1 MLKKRRKPICF
12 LEFLMLFLNIVYFIN
27 IMENNEIV
35 NTNIINIINNSE
47 SNFYPIPISNTVSV
61 DKIGIVDF
69 RYILKKSNAI
79 KVLGD
84 KFILF
89 EKKINKKLKL
99 KQKELKIEEK
109 KILSRKN
116 KLTDADYKNKLKLFK
131 TEVFEVQKKYKEDRL
146 MLNNSFQTLQKK
158 LKDLLAQVIK
168 DVSKKREINVVFLKE
183 NVFLFNDPSID
194 LTNEVLDLFNKK
206 TKSMSITITLNDKPF

>member
-1 MLKKRRKPICF
+1 
-12 LEFLMLFLNIVYFIN
+12 MLFLNIVSFIN
-27 IMENNEIV
+27 IIENNKVV
-35 NTNIINIINNSE
+35 NNDVINIINNSE
-47 SNFYPIPISNTVSV
+47 NNFYPIPISNTVNI

-84 KFILF
+84 KFVLF
-89 EKKINKKLKL
+89 EKKINEKIKL
-99 KQKELKIEEK
+99 KQKEHKIEEK

-116 KLTDADYKNKLKLFK
+116 KLTDADYKNKLNLFK
-131 TEVFEVQKKYKEDRL
+131 SEVFEVQKKYKEDRL
-146 MLNNSFQTLQKK
+146 ILNNSFQTLQKK

-206 TKSMSITITLNDKPF
+206 TKSMSITVTLNDKPF

>member
-1 MLKKRRKPICF
+1 
-12 LEFLMLFLNIVYFIN
+12 MLFLNIISFIN
-27 IMENNEIV
+27 MIENNQIF
-35 NTNIINIINNSE
+35 NTDIINIINNSE
-47 SNFYPIPISNTVSV
+47 NKFYPIPISNTVNV

-79 KVLGD
+79 KILGD
-84 KFILF
+84 KFVLF
-89 EKKINKKLKL
+89 EKKINEKTKL
-99 KQKELKIEEK
+99 KQKELKIQEK

-116 KLTDADYKNKLKLFK
+116 ILTDTDYKNKLKLFK
-131 TEVFEVQKKYKEDRL
+131 SEVFEVQKKYKEDRL
-146 MLNNSFQTLQKK
+146 LLNNSFQTLQKK

-168 DVSKKREINVVFLKE
+168 DVSKKRKINVVFLKE
-183 NVFLFNDPSID
+183 NVLLFNDPSVD

>member
-1 MLKKRRKPICF
+1 
-12 LEFLMLFLNIVYFIN
+12 MLFLNIVYFIN
-27 IMENNEIV
+27 IIENNQIV
-35 NTNIINIINNSE
+35 NTDIINIINNSE
-47 SNFYPIPISNTVSV
+47 SSFYPIPISNTVNI

-89 EKKINKKLKL
+89 EKKINEKIKL

-116 KLTDADYKNKLKLFK
+116 KLTDADYKNKLNLFK
-131 TEVFEVQKKYKEDRL
+131 SEVFEVQKKYKEDRL
-146 MLNNSFQTLQKK
+146 ILNNSFQTLQKK

>member
-1 MLKKRRKPICF
+1 MIN
-12 LEFLMLFLNIVYFIN
+12 LF
-27 IMENNEIV
+27 
-35 NTNIINIINNSE
+35 
-47 SNFYPIPISNTVSV
+47 FY
-61 DKIGIVDF
+61 
-69 RYILKKSNAI
+69 
-79 KVLGD
+79 
-84 KFILF
+84 
-89 EKKINKKLKL
+89 EKKINEKIKL

-131 TEVFEVQKKYKEDRL
+131 SEVFEVQKKYKEDRL
-146 MLNNSFQTLQKK
+146 ILNNSFQTLQKK

>member
-1 MLKKRRKPICF
+1 
-12 LEFLMLFLNIVYFIN
+12 MLFLNIVYFIN
-27 IMENNEIV
+27 IIENNEIV
-35 NTNIINIINNSE
+35 NTDIINIINNSE

-89 EKKINKKLKL
+89 EKKINEKIKL

-131 TEVFEVQKKYKEDRL
+131 SEVFEVQKKYKEDRL
-146 MLNNSFQTLQKK
+146 ILNNSFQTLQKK

-183 NVFLFNDPSID
+183 NVFLFNDSSID

>member
-1 MLKKRRKPICF
+1 
-12 LEFLMLFLNIVYFIN
+12 MLFLNIVYFIN
-27 IMENNEIV
+27 IIENNDIV
-35 NTNIINIINNSE
+35 NTDIINIINNSE
-47 SNFYPIPISNTVSV
+47 NNFYPIPISNTVNI

-69 RYILKKSNAI
+69 RYILKKSNSI

-89 EKKINKKLKL
+89 EKKINEKIKL

-116 KLTDADYKNKLKLFK
+116 KLTDADYKNKLNLFK
-131 TEVFEVQKKYKEDRL
+131 SEVFEVQKKYKEDRL
-146 MLNNSFQTLQKK
+146 ILNNSFQTLQKK

-194 LTNEVLDLFNKK
+194 ITNEVLDLFNKK

>member
-1 MLKKRRKPICF
+1 
-12 LEFLMLFLNIVYFIN
+12 MLFLNIVYFIN
-27 IMENNEIV
+27 IIENNDIV
-35 NTNIINIINNSE
+35 NADIINIINNSE
-47 SNFYPIPISNTVSV
+47 NNFYPIPISNTVNI

-89 EKKINKKLKL
+89 EKKINEKIKL

-109 KILSRKN
+109 KILSTKN
-116 KLTDADYKNKLKLFK
+116 KLTDADYKKKLNSFK
-131 TEVFEVQKKYKEDRL
+131 SEVFEVQKKYKEDRL
-146 MLNNSFQTLQKK
+146 ILNNSFQTLQKK

-194 LTNEVLDLFNKK
+194 ITNEVLDLFNKK

>member
-1 MLKKRRKPICF
+1 
-12 LEFLMLFLNIVYFIN
+12 MLFLNIVYFIN
-27 IMENNEIV
+27 IIENNDIV
-35 NTNIINIINNSE
+35 NTDIINIINNSE
-47 SNFYPIPISNTVSV
+47 NNFYPISISNNVNV

-89 EKKINKKLKL
+89 EKKINEKIKL

-109 KILSRKN
+109 KILSWKN
-116 KLTDADYKNKLKLFK
+116 KLTDSDYKNKLKLFK
-131 TEVFEVQKKYKEDRL
+131 SEVFEIQKKYKEDRL
-146 MLNNSFQTLQKK
+146 LLNNSFQTLQKK
-158 LKDLLAQVIK
+158 LKDLLAHVIK

-183 NVFLFNDPSID
+183 NVFLFNDRSID
-194 LTNEVLDLFNKK
+194 ITNEVLDLFNKK

>member
-1 MLKKRRKPICF
+1 
-12 LEFLMLFLNIVYFIN
+12 MLFLNIISFIN
-27 IMENNEIV
+27 MMENNQFF
-35 NTNIINIINNSE
+35 NTDIINIINNSE
-47 SNFYPIPISNTVSV
+47 NNFYPIPISNTVNI

-89 EKKINKKLKL
+89 EKKINEKIKL

-116 KLTDADYKNKLKLFK
+116 KLTDLDYKNKLKLFK
-131 TEVFEVQKKYKEDRL
+131 SEVFQVQKKYKEDRL
-146 MLNNSFQTLQKK
+146 ILNNSFQTLQKK

-183 NVFLFNDPSID
+183 NVFLFNDASID

-206 TKSMSITITLNDKPF
+206 TKSLSITITLNDKPF

>member
-1 MLKKRRKPICF
+1 
-12 LEFLMLFLNIVYFIN
+12 MLFLNIVYFIN

-35 NTNIINIINNSE
+35 NTDIINIINNSE
-47 SNFYPIPISNTVSV
+47 SNFYPIPISNTVNV

-89 EKKINKKLKL
+89 EKKINEKIKL

-131 TEVFEVQKKYKEDRL
+131 SEVFEVQKKYKEDRL

>member
-1 MLKKRRKPICF
+1 
-12 LEFLMLFLNIVYFIN
+12 MLFLNIVYFIN

-47 SNFYPIPISNTVSV
+47 SNFYPIPISNTVNI

-84 KFILF
+84 KFIF
-89 EKKINKKLKL
+89 YEKKINEKIKL

-116 KLTDADYKNKLKLFK
+116 KLTDADYKNKLNLFK
-131 TEVFEVQKKYKEDRL
+131 SEVFEVQKKYKEDRL

>member
-1 MLKKRRKPICF
+1 
-12 LEFLMLFLNIVYFIN
+12 MLFLNIVYFIN
-27 IMENNEIV
+27 IIENNDIV
-35 NTNIINIINNSE
+35 NADIINIINNSE
-47 SNFYPIPISNTVSV
+47 NNLYPIPISNTVNI

-89 EKKINKKLKL
+89 EKKINEKIKL

-116 KLTDADYKNKLKLFK
+116 KLTDADYKNKLNSFK
-131 TEVFEVQKKYKEDRL
+131 SEVFEVQKKYKEDRL
-146 MLNNSFQTLQKK
+146 ILNNSFQTLQKK

-194 LTNEVLDLFNKK
+194 ITNEVLDLFNKK

>member
-1 MLKKRRKPICF
+1 
-12 LEFLMLFLNIVYFIN
+12 MLFLNIISFIN
-27 IMENNEIV
+27 ILENNEISNANIL
-35 NTNIINIINNSE
+35 NTINNSE
-47 SNFYPIPISNTVSV
+47 SKFYSIPISNTVSV

-79 KVLGD
+79 KILGD
-84 KFILF
+84 KFVLF
-89 EKKINKKLKL
+89 EKKINENIKL
-99 KQKELKIEEK
+99 KQKKLKIAEK

-116 KLTDADYKNKLKLFK
+116 KLSDTDYKNKLKLFK
-131 TEVFEVQKKYKEDRL
+131 SEVFEVQKKYKEDRL
-146 MLNNSFQTLQKK
+146 ILNNSFQTLQKK

-183 NVFLFNDPSID
+183 NVFLFNDQSID

>member
-1 MLKKRRKPICF
+1 
-12 LEFLMLFLNIVYFIN
+12 MLFLNIVYFIN
-27 IMENNEIV
+27 IIENNDIV
-35 NTNIINIINNSE
+35 NTDIINIINNSE
-47 SNFYPIPISNTVSV
+47 NNFYPIPISNTVNI

-89 EKKINKKLKL
+89 EKKINEKIKL

-109 KILSRKN
+109 KIFSRKN
-116 KLTDADYKNKLKLFK
+116 KLTDADYKNKLNSFK
-131 TEVFEVQKKYKEDRL
+131 SEVFEVQKKYKEDRL
-146 MLNNSFQTLQKK
+146 ILNNSFQTLQKK

-194 LTNEVLDLFNKK
+194 ITNEVLDLFNKK

>member
-1 MLKKRRKPICF
+1 
-12 LEFLMLFLNIVYFIN
+12 MLFLNIVYFIN
-27 IMENNEIV
+27 IIENNEIV
-35 NTNIINIINNSE
+35 NTDIINIINNSE
-47 SNFYPIPISNTVSV
+47 SNFYPIPISNTVNI

-79 KVLGD
+79 KILGD
-84 KFILF
+84 KFIHF
-89 EKKINKKLKL
+89 EKKINEKIKL

-131 TEVFEVQKKYKEDRL
+131 SEVFEVQKKYKEDRL
-146 MLNNSFQTLQKK
+146 ILNNSFQTLQKK

>member
-1 MLKKRRKPICF
+1 
-12 LEFLMLFLNIVYFIN
+12 MLFLNIVYFIN
-27 IMENNEIV
+27 IIENNDIV
-35 NTNIINIINNSE
+35 NTDIINIINNSE
-47 SNFYPIPISNTVSV
+47 NNFYPIPISNTVNI

-89 EKKINKKLKL
+89 EKKINEKIKL
-99 KQKELKIEEK
+99 KQKELKTEEK

-116 KLTDADYKNKLKLFK
+116 KLTDADYKNKLNSFK
-131 TEVFEVQKKYKEDRL
+131 SEVFEVQKKYKEDRL
-146 MLNNSFQTLQKK
+146 ILNNSFQTLQKK

-194 LTNEVLDLFNKK
+194 ITNEVLDLFNKK

>member
-1 MLKKRRKPICF
+1 
-12 LEFLMLFLNIVYFIN
+12 MLFLNIVYFIN
-27 IMENNEIV
+27 IIENNEIV
-35 NTNIINIINNSE
+35 NTDIINIINNSE

-79 KVLGD
+79 KILGD
-84 KFILF
+84 KFVLF
-89 EKKINKKLKL
+89 EKKINENIKL
-99 KQKELKIEEK
+99 KQKKLKIAEK

-116 KLTDADYKNKLKLFK
+116 KLSDTDYKNKLKLFK
-131 TEVFEVQKKYKEDRL
+131 SEVFEVQKKYKEDRL
-146 MLNNSFQTLQKK
+146 LLNNSFQTLQKK

-168 DVSKKREINVVFLKE
+168 DVSKKRDINVVFLKE
-183 NVFLFNDPSID
+183 NVFLFNDTSID
-194 LTNEVLDLFNKK
+194 LTHEVLDLFNKK

>member
-1 MLKKRRKPICF
+1 
-12 LEFLMLFLNIVYFIN
+12 MLFLNIAYFIN
-27 IMENNEIV
+27 IIENNQIV
-35 NTNIINIINNSE
+35 NTDIINIINNSK
-47 SNFYPIPISNTVSV
+47 SSFYPIPISNTVNI

-79 KVLGD
+79 RVLGD
-84 KFILF
+84 KFIF
-89 EKKINKKLKL
+89 YEKKINEKIKL
-99 KQKELKIEEK
+99 KQQELKIEEK

-116 KLTDADYKNKLKLFK
+116 KLTDADYKNKLNLFK
-131 TEVFEVQKKYKEDRL
+131 SEVFEVQKKYKEDRL
-146 MLNNSFQTLQKK
+146 ILNNSFQTLQKK

-183 NVFLFNDPSID
+183 NVFLFNHPSID

>member
-1 MLKKRRKPICF
+1 
-12 LEFLMLFLNIVYFIN
+12 MLFLNIISFIS
-27 IMENNEIV
+27 ILENNEIS
-35 NTNIINIINNSE
+35 NANILNIINNSE
-47 SNFYPIPISNTVSV
+47 SKFYPIPISNTVSV

-79 KVLGD
+79 KILGD
-84 KFILF
+84 KFVLF
-89 EKKINKKLKL
+89 EKKINQNIKL
-99 KQKELKIEEK
+99 KQKKLKIAEK

-116 KLTDADYKNKLKLFK
+116 KLTDTDYKNKLKLFK
-131 TEVFEVQKKYKEDRL
+131 SEVFEVQKKYKEDRL
-146 MLNNSFQTLQKK
+146 LLNNSFQTLQKK

>member
-1 MLKKRRKPICF
+1 
-12 LEFLMLFLNIVYFIN
+12 MLFLNIVYFIN
-27 IMENNEIV
+27 IIENNDIV
-35 NTNIINIINNSE
+35 NADIINIINNSE
-47 SNFYPIPISNTVSV
+47 NNFYPIPISNTVNI

-89 EKKINKKLKL
+89 EKKINEKIKL
-99 KQKELKIEEK
+99 KQKELKTEEK

-116 KLTDADYKNKLKLFK
+116 KLTDADYKSKLNSFK
-131 TEVFEVQKKYKEDRL
+131 SKVFEVQKKYKEDRL
-146 MLNNSFQTLQKK
+146 ILNNSFQTLQKK

-194 LTNEVLDLFNKK
+194 ITNEVLDLFNKK

>member
-1 MLKKRRKPICF
+1 
-12 LEFLMLFLNIVYFIN
+12 MLFLNIVYFIN
-27 IMENNEIV
+27 ILENNNIV
-35 NTNIINIINNSE
+35 NADIINIINNSE
-47 SNFYPIPISNTVSV
+47 NNFYPIPISNTVNI

-89 EKKINKKLKL
+89 EKKINEKIKL
-99 KQKELKIEEK
+99 KQKELKTEEK

-116 KLTDADYKNKLKLFK
+116 KLTDADYKSKLNSFK
-131 TEVFEVQKKYKEDRL
+131 SKVFEVQKKYKEDRL
-146 MLNNSFQTLQKK
+146 ILNNSFQTLQKK

-194 LTNEVLDLFNKK
+194 ITNEVLDLFNKK
-206 TKSMSITITLNDKPF
+206 TKSMSITITLNDKPFQAIFR

>member
-1 MLKKRRKPICF
+1 
-12 LEFLMLFLNIVYFIN
+12 MLFLNIVYFIN
-27 IMENNEIV
+27 IIENNQIV
-35 NTNIINIINNSE
+35 NTDIINIINNSE
-47 SNFYPIPISNTVSV
+47 SSFYPIPISNTVNI

-84 KFILF
+84 KFIF
-89 EKKINKKLKL
+89 YEKKINEKIKL

-131 TEVFEVQKKYKEDRL
+131 SEVFEVQKKYKEDRL
-146 MLNNSFQTLQKK
+146 ILNNSFQTLQKK

-206 TKSMSITITLNDKPF
+206 TKSMSITITLNNKPF

>member
-1 MLKKRRKPICF
+1 
-12 LEFLMLFLNIVYFIN
+12 MLFLNIVSFIN
-27 IMENNEIV
+27 IIENNEIV
-35 NTNIINIINNSE
+35 NPNIINITYNLE
-47 SNFYPIPISNTVSV
+47 SKLYPIPISNNVNV

-79 KVLGD
+79 KILGD

-89 EKKINKKLKL
+89 EKKIIEKIKL

-116 KLTDADYKNKLKLFK
+116 KLSDTDYKNRLKLFK
-131 TEVFEVQKKYKEDRL
+131 SEVFEVQKKYKEDRL
-146 MLNNSFQTLQKK
+146 LLNNSFQTFQKK

>member
-1 MLKKRRKPICF
+1 
-12 LEFLMLFLNIVYFIN
+12 MLFLNIVYFIN
-27 IMENNEIV
+27 IIENNEIV
-35 NTNIINIINNSE
+35 NTDIINIINNSE

-79 KVLGD
+79 KILGD
-84 KFILF
+84 KFVLF
-89 EKKINKKLKL
+89 EKKINENIKL
-99 KQKELKIEEK
+99 KQKKLKIAEK

-116 KLTDADYKNKLKLFK
+116 KLTDTDYKNKLKLFK
-131 TEVFEVQKKYKEDRL
+131 SEVFEVQKKYKEDRL
-146 MLNNSFQTLQKK
+146 ILNNSFQTLQKK

-168 DVSKKREINVVFLKE
+168 DVSKKRDINVVFLKE
-183 NVFLFNDPSID
+183 NVFLFNDTSID
-194 LTNEVLDLFNKK
+194 LTHEVLDLFNKK

>member
-1 MLKKRRKPICF
+1 
-12 LEFLMLFLNIVYFIN
+12 MLFLNIVYFIN

-47 SNFYPIPISNTVSV
+47 SNFYPIPVSNTVNV

-89 EKKINKKLKL
+89 EKKINEKIKL

>member
-1 MLKKRRKPICF
+1 
-12 LEFLMLFLNIVYFIN
+12 MLFLNIVYFIN
-27 IMENNEIV
+27 IIENNDIV
-35 NTNIINIINNSE
+35 NTDIINIINNSE
-47 SNFYPIPISNTVSV
+47 NNFYPIPISNTVNI

-89 EKKINKKLKL
+89 EKKINEKIKL

-116 KLTDADYKNKLKLFK
+116 KLTDADYKNKLKSFK
-131 TEVFEVQKKYKEDRL
+131 SEVFEVQKKYKEDRL
-146 MLNNSFQTLQKK
+146 ILNNSFQTLQKK

-194 LTNEVLDLFNKK
+194 ITNEVLDLFNKK

>member
-1 MLKKRRKPICF
+1 
-12 LEFLMLFLNIVYFIN
+12 MLFLNIVSFIN
-27 IMENNEIV
+27 IIENNEIV
-35 NTNIINIINNSE
+35 NPNIINPNIINIINNSE
-47 SNFYPIPISNTVSV
+47 RKFYPIPISNNVNV

-79 KVLGD
+79 KILGD

-89 EKKINKKLKL
+89 EKKVIKKIKL

-116 KLTDADYKNKLKLFK
+116 KLSDTDYKNKLKLFK
-131 TEVFEVQKKYKEDRL
+131 SEVFEVQKKYKEDRL
-146 MLNNSFQTLQKK
+146 ILNNSFQTLQKK

>member
-1 MLKKRRKPICF
+1 
-12 LEFLMLFLNIVYFIN
+12 MLFLNIAYFIN
-27 IMENNEIV
+27 IIENNQIV
-35 NTNIINIINNSE
+35 NTDIINIINNSE
-47 SNFYPIPISNTVSV
+47 SSFYPIPISNTVNI

-79 KVLGD
+79 RVLGD
-84 KFILF
+84 KFIF
-89 EKKINKKLKL
+89 YEKKINEKIKL

-116 KLTDADYKNKLKLFK
+116 KLTDADYKNKLNLFK
-131 TEVFEVQKKYKEDRL
+131 SEVFEVQKKYKEDRL
-146 MLNNSFQTLQKK
+146 ILNNSFQTLQKK

>member
-1 MLKKRRKPICF
+1 
-12 LEFLMLFLNIVYFIN
+12 MLFLNIVYFIN
-27 IMENNEIV
+27 IIENNEIV
-35 NTNIINIINNSE
+35 NTDIINIIKNSE
-47 SNFYPIPISNTVSV
+47 GNFYPIPISNTVSV

-89 EKKINKKLKL
+89 EKKINENIKL

-131 TEVFEVQKKYKEDRL
+131 SEVFEVQKKYKEDRL
-146 MLNNSFQTLQKK
+146 ILNNSFQTFQKK

-194 LTNEVLDLFNKK
+194 ITNEVLDLFNKK

>member
-1 MLKKRRKPICF
+1 
-12 LEFLMLFLNIVYFIN
+12 MLFLNIVYFIN
-27 IMENNEIV
+27 IIENNEIV
-35 NTNIINIINNSE
+35 NTDIINIINNSE
-47 SNFYPIPISNTVSV
+47 SNFYPISISNTVNV

-89 EKKINKKLKL
+89 EKKINEKIKL